1 MNKLIIRTEVGKNIV
16 DRMYFVEDAHTLYV
30 RTTNLQVAEDLF
42 KKLKLEYQEEL
53 KNASKI

>member
-1 MNKLIIRTEVGKNIV
+1 MNKLIIRTEVGKNVV

-42 KKLKLEYQEEL
+42 KQLKLEYQEEL

>member
-42 KKLKLEYQEEL
+42 KQLKLEYQEEL